1 MLGWVQY
8 ASSFQVGHPYWWFF
22 YSNSSSVSI
31 VTIAVGVQG
40 HPPAIDGIV
49 PEPDYKL
56 FGSPTFTDAMSA
68 ISTVCLSYAGTPA
81 FFNIVAEMKDQ
92 RLYNR
97 SLAVSHSIVTIVYI
111 VCGTVVYLYCGSHV
125 ASPALG
131 SAGVLIKKICYGIAL
146 PGLIVSEV
154 VLLHVSSFTSSSFQS
169 SVNTY
174 PLLTAP

>member
-1 MLGWVQY
+1 MLGLVQSALFFL
-8 ASSFQVGHPYWWFF
+8 ASHEHLWHF
-22 YSNSSSVSI
+22 YSNNSSVSI

-40 HPPAIDGIV
+40 HPPAIDGVI

-56 FGSPTFTDAMSA
+56 FGSPTFTEAMSA

-92 RLYNR
+92 RFYNR
-97 SLAVSHSIVTIVYI
+97 SLAVSQSIITIVYI

-131 SAGVLIKKICYGIAL
+131 SAGILIKKICYGIAL

-154 VLLHVSSFTSSSFQS
+154 VLLHVSPQLPKPVVRSLSAP
-169 SVNTY
+169 
-174 PLLTAP
+174 PLTVP

>member
-1 MLGWVQY
+1 MFV
-8 ASSFQVGHPYWWFF
+8 F
-22 YSNSSSVSI
+22 YPNRPSVSI

-40 HPPAIDGIV
+40 HPPAIDGII
-49 PEPDYKL
+49 PDSDYRL

-97 SLAVSHSIVTIVYI
+97 SLAVSQSIITIVYI

-131 SAGVLIKKICYGIAL
+131 SAGILIKKICYGIAL

-154 VLLHVSSFTSSSFQS
+154 VLLHVSALTSSSQYPVIRA
-169 SVNTY
+169 SV
-174 PLLTAP
+174 